1 MTDTYLIKY
10 GEIFLKGKNRFIFED
25 ALVNRVTEA
34 VEKVEGR
41 FKVYKNLSR
50 VYVECK
56 SDFDEEELIAALKKV
71 FGITAICPVRVL
83 EDKGFDD
90 LKEQLVKYVAEFHP
104 EADFTFKMLCKR
116 ARKNYPLN
124 SQEMNCALG
133 EVLLDGFGVA
143 EDGRVDGREPV
154 ADAGLVGE
162 GAALV
167 AGHAE

>member
-34 VEKVEGR
+34 VEKVEGK

-56 SDFDEEELIAALKKV
+56 SDFDEEELISALKKV

-90 LKEQLVKYVAEFHP
+90 LKEQLVKYVSEFHP

-116 ARKNYPLN
+116 
-124 SQEMNCALG
+124 
-133 EVLLDGFGVA
+133 VLRSDQ
-143 EDGRVDGREPV
+143 DSIK
-154 ADAGLVGE
+154 
-162 GAALV
+162 
-167 AGHAE
+167 